1 MGDHLKRYGVDV
13 EFSSEIVSLRDEEK
27 HVHVGI
33 KKADGNV
40 ESAEF
45 QYVVGA
51 DGAKGKSF
59 SVSHNIYDY

>member
-1 MGDHLKRYGVDV
+1 MRDHLKKHGVDV
-13 EFSSEIVSLRDEEK
+13 ELSSEVVSLRDEEK
-27 HVHVGI
+27 HVHVDI

-51 DGAKGKSF
+51 DGAKGYSF
-59 SVSHNIYDY
+59 SVSHNIYGY